1 MDKLVIQGGAPLQGT
16 LHVGGSKNTAL
27 PLMAAAVLA
36 DGVTTIHNIPVLKD
50 VATFSNVIRVTG
62 CTIDWSPDDD
72 PNTPETITI
81 DAAYVRERLDD
92 LARDTDLSK
101 YIL

>member
-1 MDKLVIQGGAPLQGT
+1 MDKFVIRGGAPLRGT

-36 DGVTTIHNIPVLKD
+36 DGASTIHNIPVLKD

-62 CTIDWSPDDD
+62 CKVTWEPDDD
-72 PNTPETITI
+72 PDTPETITI
-81 DAAYVRERLDD
+81 DASGIHHFEAPYD
-92 LARDTDLSK
+92 LVKQMRASF
-101 YIL
+101 